1 MADQYL
7 KKVHEVA
14 NVYSVNMCVNMYVR
28 VYSVNKYIKLNMK
41 APSVSVPSVKS
52 FE

>member
-14 NVYSVNMCVNMYVR
+14 NVYVR